1 MGMATPMPVLA
12 GVPRDVG
19 VGVGFEA
26 NNGVVVGFGFGF
38 DRVDCVVAD
47 EEDSVEDAAAAETNV

>member
-1 MGMATPMPVLA
+1 MPILA
-12 GVPRDVG
+12 GVPRDVGVGVG